1 MNEKKLILQVHG
13 REDNSTPVEEAYVV
27 EKEIPGA
34 EVIWIEKANHFF
46 KGVENDMVNAVVS
59 WLKKK
64 LN

>member
-1 MNEKKLILQVHG
+1 VHG

-34 EVIWIEKANHFF
+34 EVIWIENANHFF